1 MSSTAPRGM
10 TPIDEALS
18 QLLTSTQL
26 VVGFESVSLLEA
38 NARLLAEDIHA
49 TLDVPGFDNSAMDGY
64 ALNAAELA
72 AGRSTFSIS
81 QRIAAGATGIKL
93 ETGTAARIF
102 TGAPL
107 PEGAD
112 AVVMQEN
119 CRIDGSQLTVL
130 EKVVAGENIRAQGDD
145 IAAGSLLLNSGRRLG
160 PADIGVLAA
169 VGLSTVAVR
178 KPLRVAL
185 LTTGDE
191 LVKPGS
197 ALQPGQIYNSNF
209 YALSALLHNLGVT
222 VIDCGCV
229 EDSLPATK
237 QALLQAAQL
246 SDCIISSG
254 GVSVGEED
262 HVKTAVEA
270 LGELSLWKLAIK
282 PGKPFAYG
290 QVQGKAF
297 FGLPGNPVSAFV
309 TFLLMVRPWL
319 LKSMGASKLHA
330 QEYLLSAGFTLP
342 ESGIRQEYLRVSI
355 AAGTSSEQPVMLPFS
370 NQSSGVMSSLSHADG
385 LTIVPPYTPVAV
397 GDMLRYIPFNEI
409 IR

>member
-1 MSSTAPRGM
+1 MNNSAPGRM
-10 TPIDEALS
+10 MPIDEALT
-18 QLLTSTQL
+18 QLLQSTRRL
-26 VVGFESVSLLEA
+26 VEAESIPLLEA
-38 NARLLAEDIHA
+38 NGRLLAEDVYALI
-49 TLDVPGFDNSAMDGY
+49 DVPGYDNSAMDGF
-64 ALNAAELA
+64 ALNAGELA
-72 AGRSTFSIS
+72 TGRSIFSIS
-81 QRIAAGATGIKL
+81 QRIAAGAVGIKL
-93 ETGTAARIF
+93 ESGTAARIF

-119 CRIDGSQLTVL
+119 CRVEESQLTVL
-130 EKVVAGENIRAQGDD
+130 EKVVAGENVRARGDD
-145 IAAGSLLLNSGRRLG
+145 IAAGKLLLNAGRRLG

-169 VGLSTVAVR
+169 IGLSTVSACR
-178 KPLRVAL
+178 PLRVAL
-185 LTTGDE
+185 MTTGDE
-191 LVKPGS
+191 LVKPGNV
-197 ALQPGQIYNSNF
+197 LQPGQIYNSNF
-209 YALSALLHNLGVT
+209 YALSALLQNLGVT

-229 EDSLPATK
+229 EDTLAATK
-237 QALLQAAQL
+237 QALLHASQM

-309 TFLLMVRPWL
+309 TFLLMVRPCL
-319 LKSMGASKLHA
+319 LKSMGASKLHV
-330 QEYLLSAGFTLP
+330 QEYLLPAGFALAK
-342 ESGIRQEYLRVSI
+342 SGIRQEYLRVSV
-355 AAGTSSEQPVMLPFS
+355 AGGENSALPVMLPFS
-370 NQSSGVMSSLSHADG
+370 NQSSGVMSSVSQADG
-385 LTIVPPYTPVAV
+385 LTIVPPYTAVAF
-397 GDMLRYIPFNEI
+397 GDILRYIPFNEI